1 MNALLAWVW
10 IGLINATAGW
20 SQTARTRA
28 GGWIGDLLWW
38 VAFPRRRVTLANLA
52 VCFPDWPK
60 DRRVAVA
67 RQCFR
72 NLARAALDH
81 AVLWQGSAERL
92 RGFVRVENEA
102 VVRDPANRPLI
113 MIAPHFAGLDA
124 GGIRFNLIVRGVSI
138 YQRQSN
144 ATWDAFLLK
153 GRQRFNEPVLV
164 AKSDKNDL
172 RPVIRAL
179 RDGLPFYYLP
189 DMDHGP
195 VNSVFVPFF
204 GVPAATVPMV
214 SRLAKLTG
222 AKVVMAVTEM
232 TAEGYVLHL
241 EEPWDDFPT
250 DSVEADTERMN
261 RAIERWVLKMPDQYL
276 WTHRRFKTRP
286 PGAPSVY

>member
-1 MNALLAWVW
+1 MNDLLARAW
-10 IGLINATAGW
+10 IELINATGGW
-20 SQTARTRA
+20 SQASRTRL
-28 GGWIGDLLWW
+28 GGWIGDFLWW
-38 VAFPRRRVTLANLA
+38 VAVPRRRVTLANLA
-52 VCFPDWPK
+52 ACFPDWPRQ
-60 DRRVAVA
+60 RRVAVA

-72 NLARAALDH
+72 NLARGALDH

-92 RGFVRVENEA
+92 RDYVRVEGLAIAENA
-102 VVRDPANRPLI
+102 ANRPLI

-124 GGIRFNLIVRGVSI
+124 GGLRFNLITRGVSI
-138 YQRQSN
+138 YQKQSN
-144 ATWDAFLLK
+144 ATWDRRLLE
-153 GRQRFNEPVLV
+153 GRSRFNDPVLV

-179 RDGLPFYYLP
+179 REGLPFYYLP
-189 DMDHGP
+189 DMDHGIT
-195 VNSVFVPFF
+195 NSVFVPFF

-214 SRLAKLTG
+214 SRLARLTE

-232 TAEGYVLHL
+232 TEQGYTLHFGQ
-241 EEPWDDFPT
+241 PWADFPT

-261 RAIERWVLKMPDQYL
+261 REIERWVLQMPDQYL